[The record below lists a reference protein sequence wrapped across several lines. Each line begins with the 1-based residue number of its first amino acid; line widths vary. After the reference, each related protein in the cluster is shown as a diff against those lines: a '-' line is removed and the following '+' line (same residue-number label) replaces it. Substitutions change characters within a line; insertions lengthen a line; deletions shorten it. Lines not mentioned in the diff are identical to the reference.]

1 MPPRRH
7 GTRQHKLFDAVD
19 RLIEYLGPR
28 IGATKEEMEAF
39 FHDLQKEAFARG
51 PQEILKK
58 VPHAPQRLWTST
70 KTLHDREL
78 CSLINETIRSDD
90 PAILPAVAVIVRCI
104 NTLCVTRRK
113 VAPGSA
119 IPCPADGHVFRGGSL
134 PDKYWAFFHPEKVGH
149 ARAASSIEGGSPGF

>member
-51 PQEILKK
+51 PQEILKE
-58 VPHAPQRLWTST
+58 VPHAPSACGPQRRPSMTVS
-70 KTLHDREL
+70 
-78 CSLINETIRSDD
+78 C
-90 PAILPAVAVIVRCI
+90 VASS
-104 NTLCVTRRK
+104 TRR
-113 VAPGSA
+113 SA
-119 IPCPADGHVFRGGSL
+119 VMTPPSCPPWL
-134 PDKYWAFFHPEKVGH
+134 
-149 ARAASSIEGGSPGF
+149 